1 VAARHGHAAAG
12 LLPEER
18 AALNRLLADPD
29 LLGVAGLL
37 LGDRGQALAD
47 RARTM
52 LSRDEIL
59 APGEF

>member
-1 VAARHGHAAAG
+1 
-12 LLPEER
+12 
-18 AALNRLLADPD
+18 LNRLLADPD